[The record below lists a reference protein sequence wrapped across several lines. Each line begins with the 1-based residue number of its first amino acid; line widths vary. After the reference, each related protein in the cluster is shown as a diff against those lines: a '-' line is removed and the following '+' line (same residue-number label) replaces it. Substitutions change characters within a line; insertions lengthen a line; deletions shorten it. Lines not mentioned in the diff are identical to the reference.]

1 MNYVAKG
8 RKNRFPV
15 PKFNPMNISMI
26 KTEIQQILETMG
38 EQWETLRQHEG
49 RIPQIEIDLILAN
62 IRDLYESFLD
72 LQKKNNE
79 TPAVSPPASPAIS
92 TPARPVSVPPLIHE
106 TPVPHEEAAPDPLPF
121 QKPTPP
127 SPVAPEPLPAAANPV
142 QPAPAQAPEP
152 DLFSFSSGPVSISDK
167 LKEEKKTINE
177 RLQQEHPAG
186 TIGSKLNQN
195 PIRDLKSAIGINE
208 KFQFINELF
217 NGSMQDYAE
226 SINQLNLMSQYDEAM
241 QLIDIY
247 KFKYNWDTNSDAFHK
262 IMDFL
267 RRRFL

>member
-1 MNYVAKG
+1 
-8 RKNRFPV
+8 
-15 PKFNPMNISMI
+15 MI
-26 KTEIQQILETMG
+26 KTEIQQILEAMG

-49 RIPQIEIDLILAN
+49 RIPQIELDLILSN

-79 TPAVSPPASPAIS
+79 VSPLSPPPTLPHS
-92 TPARPVSVPPLIHE
+92 DSHTPSP
-106 TPVPHEEAAPDPLPF
+106 
-121 QKPTPP
+121 PP
-127 SPVAPEPLPAAANPV
+127 SPPPATRSLSHSHSDPHSFTPTPTPSPSDFPPPPSPSPQTSSPAAPPDV
-142 QPAPAQAPEP
+142 QPGTPFPSPAEP
-152 DLFSFSSGPVSISDK
+152 DLFSFSGGPATLSDK
-167 LKEEKKTINE
+167 LKEEKRTLNE
-177 RLQQEHPAG
+177 RLQQENPAG

-226 SINQLNLMSQYDEAM
+226 SINQLNLMSQHDEAL

-262 IMDFL
+262 IMEFI